1 MIARAL
7 LMIFAIVFCFKA
19 EAKDGRGIVYGSGM
33 QSCGAWTYK
42 TDSDVGEQT
51 SWVMGY
57 ISAFNVY
64 QGEMNVGAGTD
75 LNGIF
80 GWIDN
85 YCAAHPLDP
94 IIKATDAL
102 VDELSGRAG
111 QQDR

>member
-64 QGEMNVGAGTD
+64 QGGECGCWYR
-75 LNGIF
+75 LER
-80 GWIDN
+80 
-85 YCAAHPLDP
+85 HLR
-94 IIKATDAL
+94 
-102 VDELSGRAG
+102 VDR
-111 QQDR
+111 